1 MTAAE
6 LGKQIKEA
14 RLAKKMTQAEVVGT
28 FITRNM
34 LSQIESGAAMPS
46 IKTLHYLAQVLDLP
60 QQQLLHSEPA
70 PQQDALEQLQA
81 AKSALATA
89 QYAAVPDDETLFPA
103 CIQDELYALA
113 ARACLS
119 RARSAAQ
126 NGEPQEET
134 IALTRRAIDYAGKGL
149 YANEALRSEA
159 VLYLN
164 EQVRSL
170 SASL

>member
-1 MTAAE
+1 MTSAE

-60 QQQLLHSEPA
+60 QQQLLHSETI
-70 PQQDALEQLQA
+70 PQQDALQQLQA
-81 AKSALATA
+81 AKDALAAA
-89 QYAAVPDDETLFPA
+89 QYTAVPDDETLFPS

-119 RARSAAQ
+119 RARIAAQ
-126 NGEPQEET
+126 NGEPPEET
-134 IALTRRAIDYAGKGL
+134 ITLTRRAIDYAEKGL

-170 SASL
+170 SACL